1 MRDTARIAIGS
12 RLLRDGE
19 MCEVIA
25 LEAAE
30 AVVMD
35 RLGSAARVRIADLLR
50 PAGQAELRLAEAA
63 GGPTPAGERP
73 GVLLGA
79 AGDSALAEARWRAG
93 HVREVLSGYRSG
105 SGELAAPGEPRPQ
118 YAPGVPLMQRYEAKA
133 GELGVTSGRCGAGR
147 AATGTWARPGWWT
160 GAGRRSGRPWRG
172 STRGGRMPAGRCWM
186 SRLMSP
192 A

>member
-30 AVVMD
+30 AVVID
-35 RLGSAARVRIADLLR
+35 RHGSAARVRIADLLR
-50 PAGQAELRLAEAA
+50 PAGQAGPGLAGPA
-63 GGPTPAGERP
+63 GGQAPAGELA

-79 AGDSALAEARWRAG
+79 AGDDALADARQRAG

-118 YAPGVPLMQRYEAKA
+118 YAPGVPLMRRYEAKA
-133 GELGVTSGRCGAGR
+133 EELGVTSR
-147 AATGTWARPGWWT
+147 TV
-160 GAGRRSGRPWRG
+160 RRWVNPLHFRG
-172 STRGGRMPAGRCWM
+172 Q
-186 SRLMSP
+186 
-192 A
+192 